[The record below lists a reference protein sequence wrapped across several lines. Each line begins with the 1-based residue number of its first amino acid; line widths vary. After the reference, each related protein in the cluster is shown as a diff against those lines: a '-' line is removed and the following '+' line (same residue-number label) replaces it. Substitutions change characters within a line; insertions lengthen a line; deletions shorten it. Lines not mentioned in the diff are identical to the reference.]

1 MKLAAI
7 QLDQL
12 RIVKYPDPVLRQV
25 CAEITEFGPGLEA
38 LGRRMLEL
46 MRQNRGI
53 GLAGPQV
60 GLLLRL
66 FVCNTTG
73 EPEDDRIWVN
83 PKLSDFEGGEE
94 ANEGCLSL
102 PEVTVPVRRPARVTI
117 TARDPAGREIVRRG
131 EGLNARVWQHE
142 TDHLVGRLIIDSMS
156 TESEFANRQALK
168 QLESEY
174 RPRRERKLA
183 SQR

>member
-1 MKLAAI
+1 MKLSAI

-12 RIVKYPDPVLRQV
+12 RIVKYPDPVLRKV
-25 CAEITEFGPGLEA
+25 CAGITEFGPELEA

-73 EPEDDRIWVN
+73 EPEDDMIWVN
-83 PKLSDFEGGEE
+83 PTLSEFAGGEE
-94 ANEGCLSL
+94 ADEGCLSL
-102 PEVTVPVRRPARVTI
+102 PEVTVPVRRPAMVTI
-117 TARDPAGREIVRRG
+117 TARDPAGHPIVRRLD
-131 EGLNARVWQHE
+131 GLNARVWQHE
-142 TDHLVGRLIIDSMS
+142 TDHLDGRLIIDYMS
-156 TESEFANRQALK
+156 TESEFANRRVLK

-174 RPRRERKLA
+174 RPRPTRKLA

>member
-1 MKLAAI
+1 MKLSSI
-7 QLDQL
+7 QLGRL

-25 CAEITEFGPGLEA
+25 CAEVTEFGPALEA

-46 MRQNRGI
+46 MRQDRGV

-73 EPEDDRIWVN
+73 EPEDDMIWVN

-102 PEVTVPVRRPARVTI
+102 PEVTVPVRRPALVTI
-117 TARDPAGREIVRRG
+117 TARDAAGREIVRRG
-131 EGLNARVWQHE
+131 EGLTARVWQHE
-142 TDHLVGRLIIDSMS
+142 TDHLDGRLIIDYMS
-156 TESEFANRQALK
+156 TESEFANRRALK
-168 QLESEY
+168 ELESEY
-174 RPRRERKLA
+174 RPRRGRKLA